1 MYYMDKCLR
10 WLTGSL
16 NYYQHFHLNIFPTA
30 QCTIQIIIH
39 RDRINRLVYA
49 VEKQWMQNYLQQF
62 PTSWFYLKF
71 GSDVRTKLRNRKVI
85 FILIFWLFFGTIDT
99 ILTHLEICKWNFN
112 RMQQNNNLFEVT
124 VKVFFVLSVFKWQ
137 ERLM

>member
-85 FILIFWLFFGTIDT
+85 FNLIFWLFSEQSIQFSL
-99 ILTHLEICKWNFN
+99 ILRFASEISIECSRIIIYLK
-112 RMQQNNNLFEVT
+112 LLL
-124 VKVFFVLSVFKWQ
+124 KFFCIICL
-137 ERLM
+137 